1 MYKIYDDCI
10 SKEIADK
17 IEKTLLDRKYL
28 WNYGNHTVHE
38 EVPDPQMF
46 HLLHMFNP
54 IIGMRNGKSIV
65 GEGKTTKSDFFYL
78 VEDLLSEI
86 KKNTDIELENK
97 VLYKARSTI
106 LFPNAVGQKKES
118 EIHIDFLDNQS
129 TRINILYYANESDG
143 DTILYEKDAKTIMKR
158 ISPKKGRFV
167 LFSGDIPHC
176 ASSPTESY
184 KRVVM
189 NINFGSSKTFYRTLY
204 DDQSTVW

>member
-10 SKEIADK
+10 SKKITDK
-17 IEKTLLDRKYL
+17 IEKTLLDGEYL
-28 WNYGNHTVHE
+28 WRFSNHTVHK
-38 EVPDPQMF
+38 EVPDPQMS
-46 HLLHMFNP
+46 H
-54 IIGMRNGKSIV
+54 IIGMFHPFGGGFI
-65 GEGKTTKSDFFYL
+65 KSDFFYL
-78 VEDLLSEI
+78 VENLLSEI
-86 KKNTDIELENK
+86 EKNTDIELEDR

-167 LFSGDIPHC
+167 CFSGDIPHC

-189 NINFGSSKTFYRTLY
+189 NINFGSSKTFYRTQY

>member
-10 SKEIADK
+10 SKKITDK
-17 IEKTLLDRKYL
+17 IEKTLLDGEYL
-28 WNYGNHTVHE
+28 WRFSNHTVHK
-38 EVPDPQMF
+38 EVPDPQMS
-46 HLLHMFNP
+46 H
-54 IIGMRNGKSIV
+54 IIGMFHPFGGGFI
-65 GEGKTTKSDFFYL
+65 KSDFFYL
-78 VEDLLSEI
+78 VENLLSEI
-86 KKNTDIELENK
+86 EKNTDIELEDR

-106 LFPNAVGQKKES
+106 LFPNAVSQKKES

-158 ISPKKGRFV
+158 ISPKKGRFL

-189 NINFGSSKTFYRTLY
+189 NINFGSSKTFYRTQY